1 MLEVLNEE
9 ITLPLDRNLPKRL
22 MRFPPTFGQNLVVLI
37 ISLVGILVFTLLE
50 SYHEGLT
57 ARHGL
62 AMAFFAALSAATGML
77 IYQERRSWALLRDL
91 RAAIA
96 KIAPAYARLTSGMS
110 APTSIEALEKE
121 VRTLTERWTEFCEH
135 CQRLHDSEMV
145 QAEHLATIG
154 EIAAGVA
161 HEIRNPLAGIA
172 GAIEIITKGFPP
184 DHPDRE
190 VLEDLRHEVHRIE
203 KTLNDLLVYARPK
216 PPHFGPADLREI
228 AAQTLQLAR
237 QQIGAKKVD
246 FSIEIA
252 ASLPRFRADSQ
263 QLHQVL
269 LNLVLNGIQAIEN
282 EGRITVA
289 AKVLDQAAGNWA
301 GHLEISVSDTGPG
314 IPPEHLERIF
324 RPFFT
329 TKRSGTG
336 LGLSLCRRIISQ
348 HGGSL
353 TAKSEI
359 GNGSQF
365 TIRFPLREAVEE
377 LEVYVQRESSD
388 H

>member
-1 MLEVLNEE
+1 MRA
-9 ITLPLDRNLPKRL
+9 LP
-22 MRFPPTFGQNLVVLI
+22 
-37 ISLVGILVFTLLE
+37 
-50 SYHEGLT
+50 
-57 ARHGL
+57 
-62 AMAFFAALSAATGML
+62 
-77 IYQERRSWALLRDL
+77 
-91 RAAIA
+91 
-96 KIAPAYARLTSGMS
+96 APL
-110 APTSIEALEKE
+110 
-121 VRTLTERWTEFCEH
+121 
-135 CQRLHDSEMV
+135 
-145 QAEHLATIG
+145 
-154 EIAAGVA
+154 
-161 HEIRNPLAGIA
+161 
-172 GAIEIITKGFPP
+172 PP

-246 FSIEIA
+246 FSIEIPP
-252 ASLPRFRADSQ
+252 SLPRFRADSQ

-289 AKVLDQAAGNWA
+289 AKVLDQAAGNRA

-336 LGLSLCRRIISQ
+336 LGLSLCRRIIGQ

-377 LEVYVQRESSD
+377 LDVYVQRESSD